1 MSHPVFALIEQDA
14 ERDAAHLFADLV
26 ADYFR
31 DTRSGT
37 GPVSTP
43 LTPAEIAKRFAEP
56 FPEGTRELRSVV
68 ERVRRDVMSDMNR
81 LAHPMYLGHQVSA
94 PLPAMVW
101 MEAVIAAMNQSVAVW
116 EMSPTAT
123 IVETQLMRWL
133 AALVGWDAGAGGT
146 FTSGGTEAIFTALLA
161 ARAAAMPDAWEN
173 GVGADPPVVVCG
185 EHAHYAVTRA
195 VAQLGLG
202 VHRAIAVPSR
212 DHRMDSSVLEGTLRR
227 LASEG
232 TRVMAVVAT
241 AGSTATGSFDDIERI
256 GSMCEERGIWF
267 HVDGAHG
274 ASALLSPNHRHRMRG
289 VERARSLTWDAHKM
303 MLAPISGGMLLVR
316 DERDLERAFVQ
327 AAPYL
332 FNASGNGTERG
343 WDQGKRSFQC
353 SRRTDALKV
362 WVALQRYGADGMG
375 AIYDRLCDTARAL
388 HEEIADRADFV
399 ALHEPESNIL
409 CFRWVGDGSYDDA
422 TLDRMNRELRE
433 RYNRSG
439 AGWITTTVIDG
450 RQLLRVTV
458 MNPRSG
464 REHVRRLLD
473 GLAEQAAVDSAPD
486 RPRDALRARS

>member
-1 MSHPVFALIEQDA
+1 MSRPHPVFALLEQDA
-14 ERDAAHLFADLV
+14 ERDAAHLFANLA

-31 DTRSGT
+31 DTRSGS

-43 LTPAEIAKRFAEP
+43 LTAAEIAKRFAEP
-56 FPEGTRELRSVV
+56 LPQGSRELAAVV
-68 ERVRRDVMSDMNR
+68 ERVQRDVMSDMNR

-101 MEAVIAAMNQSVAVW
+101 MDSVISAMNQSVAVW

-123 IVETQLMRWL
+123 VVETQVIRWL
-133 AALVGWDAGAGGT
+133 AELVGWDAGAGGT

-161 ARAAAMPDAWEN
+161 ARAAAMPEAWED

-185 EHAHYAVTRA
+185 EHAHYAVTRS

-202 VHRAIAVPSR
+202 VRRAIAVPSR
-212 DHRMDSSVLEGTLRR
+212 AHRMDTDALEETLRR

-256 GSMCEERGIWF
+256 GTICEARGIWF

-274 ASALLSPNHRHRMRG
+274 ASALLSPKHRHRMRG

-316 DERDLERAFVQ
+316 DERDLERAFAQ

-332 FNASGNGTERG
+332 FHASGNGTERG

-362 WVALQRYGADGMG
+362 WVALQRYGADGMA

-388 HEEIADRADFV
+388 HEEIASRDDFIAV
-399 ALHEPESNIL
+399 HEPESNIL
-409 CFRWVGDGSYDDA
+409 CFRWVGDGSHDDT

-439 AGWITTTVIDG
+439 AGWITATVLDG

-464 REHVRRLLD
+464 REHARRLLE
-473 GLAEQAAVDSAPD
+473 GLAEQAAVEGAP
-486 RPRDALRARS
+486 RR

>member
-1 MSHPVFALIEQDA
+1 MSHPHPVFDLLEQDA
-14 ERDAAHLFADLV
+14 GRDAAHVFANL
-26 ADYFR
+26 ASDYLTGTR
-31 DTRSGT
+31 DGS
-37 GPVSTP
+37 GPVSTS
-43 LTPAEIAKRFAEP
+43 LTPDEIAERFAEP
-56 FPEGTRELRSVV
+56 LPVGARDLEEVA
-68 ERVRRDVMSDMNR
+68 ERVKRDVMSDINR

-123 IVETQLMRWL
+123 LVEERLVRWL
-133 AALVGWDAGAGGT
+133 CDLVGWGPSSGGT

-173 GVGADPPVVVCG
+173 GVGDDPPVVVCG

-202 VHRAIAVPSR
+202 VRRAIAVPSR
-212 DHRMDSSVLEGTLRR
+212 DHRMDTDALEATLRR

-232 TRVMAVVAT
+232 KRVMAVVAT
-241 AGSTATGSFDDIERI
+241 AGSTATGSFDDIERVGAI
-256 GSMCEERGIWF
+256 CEERGIWF
-267 HVDGAHG
+267 HLDGAHG
-274 ASALLSPNHRHRMRG
+274 ASALLSPKHRHRMRG

-303 MLAPISGGMLLVR
+303 MLAPLSGGMLLVR
-316 DERDLERAFVQ
+316 EERDLERAFAQ

-332 FNASGNGTERG
+332 FNAPANGAGRG
-343 WDQGKRSFQC
+343 RDQGKRSFMC

-362 WVALQRYGADGMG
+362 WVALQRYGADGMA
-375 AIYDRLCDTARAL
+375 AIYERLCDTARAL
-388 HEEIADRADFV
+388 HEEIAARDDFV
-399 ALHEPESNIL
+399 SVHEPQSNIL
-409 CFRWVGDGSYDDA
+409 CFRWIGDGSHGDEE
-422 TLDRMNRELRE
+422 LDRMNRELRE

-439 AGWITTTVIDG
+439 EGWITATVIDG

-464 REHVRRLLD
+464 REHARRLLR
-473 GLAEQAAVDSAPD
+473 GLAEEAAAGLVSE
-486 RPRDALRARS
+486 RPAAAS

>member
-1 MSHPVFALIEQDA
+1 MSHHHPVFALLEQDA
-14 ERDAAHLFADLV
+14 ERDAAHLFANLA

-31 DTRSGT
+31 ETRSGT
-37 GPVSTP
+37 GPVSTSLAP
-43 LTPAEIAKRFAEP
+43 DQIATRFAEP
-56 FPEGTRELRSVV
+56 LPTGARDLEGVA

-101 MEAVIAAMNQSVAVW
+101 MESVIAAMNQSVAVW

-123 IVETQLMRWL
+123 LVEERLMRWL
-133 AALVGWDAGAGGT
+133 CDLVGWGAGAGGT

-173 GVGADPPVVVCG
+173 GVGDDPPVVVCG

-202 VHRAIAVPSR
+202 VRRAIAVPSR
-212 DHRMDSSVLEGTLRR
+212 DHRMDTRALAGTLYR

-241 AGSTATGSFDDIERI
+241 AGSTATGSFDDIETI
-256 GSMCEERGIWF
+256 GALCEERGIWF
-267 HVDGAHG
+267 HLDGAHG
-274 ASALLSPNHRHRMRG
+274 ASALLSPRHRGRMRG

-303 MLAPISGGMLLVR
+303 MLAPLSGGMLLVR
-316 DERDLERAFVQ
+316 DERDLERAFAQ

-332 FNASGNGTERG
+332 FHASANGTERSR
-343 WDQGKRSFQC
+343 DQGKRSFMC

-362 WVALQRYGADGMG
+362 WVALQRYGADGMA
-375 AIYDRLCDTARAL
+375 AIYERLCDTARAL
-388 HEEIADRADFV
+388 HEEIAARDDFE

-409 CFRWVGDGSYDDA
+409 CFRWIGDGSHDDA

-439 AGWITTTVIDG
+439 EGWITTTVIDG

-464 REHVRRLLD
+464 REHARRLLD
-473 GLAEQAAVDSAPD
+473 GLGEQAAVEPAP
-486 RPRDALRARS
+486 R

>member
-1 MSHPVFALIEQDA
+1 MSHPHPVFALLEQDA
-14 ERDAAHLFADLV
+14 ERDAAHRFVNLA

-43 LTPAEIAKRFAEP
+43 LAPAEIAKRFAEP
-56 FPEGTRELRSVV
+56 LPEGAHDLEAVV

-101 MEAVIAAMNQSVAVW
+101 MESVIAAMNQSVAVW

-123 IVETQLMRWL
+123 IVETQLIRWL
-133 AALVGWDAGAGGT
+133 SKLVGWGPGTGGT

-161 ARAAAMPDAWEN
+161 ARAAAMPDAWED
-173 GVGADPPVVVCG
+173 GVGANPPVVVCG

-202 VHRAIAVPSR
+202 VRRAIAVPSR
-212 DHRMDSSVLEGTLRR
+212 DHRMDTDALEGTLRR

-241 AGSTATGSFDDIERI
+241 AGSTATGSFDDIECI
-256 GSMCEERGIWF
+256 GTICEERGIWF

-274 ASALLSPNHRHRMRG
+274 ASALLSSKHRHRMRG

-316 DERDLERAFVQ
+316 DERDLEHAFAQ

-362 WVALQRYGADGMG
+362 WVALQRYGADGMA

-388 HEEIADRADFV
+388 HEEIASRDDFV
-399 ALHEPESNIL
+399 AVHEPESNIL
-409 CFRWVGDGSYDDA
+409 CFRWIGDGSHDDA
-422 TLDRMNRELRE
+422 ELDRMNRELRE

-439 AGWITTTVIDG
+439 EGWITATVIDG

-464 REHVRRLLD
+464 REHARRLLD
-473 GLAEQAAVDSAPD
+473 GLAEQAAVEAAP
-486 RPRDALRARS
+486 R

>member
-1 MSHPVFALIEQDA
+1 
-14 ERDAAHLFADLV
+14 
-26 ADYFR
+26 
-31 DTRSGT
+31 
-37 GPVSTP
+37 
-43 LTPAEIAKRFAEP
+43 
-56 FPEGTRELRSVV
+56 
-68 ERVRRDVMSDMNR
+68 
-81 LAHPMYLGHQVSA
+81 
-94 PLPAMVW
+94 
-101 MEAVIAAMNQSVAVW
+101 MNQSVAVW

-123 IVETQLMRWL
+123 IVETQLIRWL
-133 AALVGWDAGAGGT
+133 SKLVGWGPGTGGT

-161 ARAAAMPDAWEN
+161 ARAAAMPDAWED
-173 GVGADPPVVVCG
+173 GVGANPPVVVCG

-202 VHRAIAVPSR
+202 VRRAIAVPSR
-212 DHRMDSSVLEGTLRR
+212 DHRMDTDALEGTLRR

-256 GSMCEERGIWF
+256 GTICEERGIWF

-274 ASALLSPNHRHRMRG
+274 ASALLSSKHRHRMRG

-303 MLAPISGGMLLVR
+303 MLAPISGVMLLVR
-316 DERDLERAFVQ
+316 DERDLEHDFAQ

-362 WVALQRYGADGMG
+362 WVALQRYGADGMA

-388 HEEIADRADFV
+388 HEEIASRDDFIAV
-399 ALHEPESNIL
+399 HEPESNIL
-409 CFRWVGDGSYDDA
+409 CFRWVGDGSHDDT

-439 AGWITTTVIDG
+439 AGWITATVIDG

-464 REHVRRLLD
+464 REHARRLLD
-473 GLAEQAAVDSAPD
+473 GLAEQAAVEVAV
-486 RPRDALRARS
+486 R

>member
-1 MSHPVFALIEQDA
+1 MSDSHPVFALLEQDA
-14 ERDAAHLFADLV
+14 ERDAAHLFANLA

-56 FPEGTRELRSVV
+56 LPEGTRELKEVV
-68 ERVRRDVMSDMNR
+68 ERVQRDVMSDMNR

-101 MEAVIAAMNQSVAVW
+101 MESVIAAMNQSVAVW

-133 AALVGWDAGAGGT
+133 SKLAGWGPRAGGT

-173 GVGADPPVVVCG
+173 GVGDDPPVVVCG

-202 VHRAIAVPSR
+202 VRRAIAVPSR
-212 DHRMDSSVLEGTLRR
+212 DHRMDTDALQATLHR
-227 LASEG
+227 LAGEG

-256 GSMCEERGIWF
+256 GRICEERGIWF

-274 ASALLSPNHRHRMRG
+274 ASALLSPRHREKMRG

-316 DERDLERAFVQ
+316 DEHDLERAFTQ

-362 WVALQRYGADGMG
+362 WVALQRYGADGLA
-375 AIYDRLCDTARAL
+375 AIYDHLCDTARAL
-388 HEEIADRADFV
+388 HEEISARDDFEAV
-399 ALHEPESNIL
+399 HEPESNIL
-409 CFRWVGDGSYDDA
+409 CFRWLGDGSNDDA
-422 TLDRMNRELRE
+422 TLDRVNRELRE

-439 AGWITTTVIDG
+439 EGWITTTVIDG

-464 REHVRRLLD
+464 REHERRLLE
-473 GLAEQAAVDSAPD
+473 GLAEQAAVEAAP
-486 RPRDALRARS
+486 LR